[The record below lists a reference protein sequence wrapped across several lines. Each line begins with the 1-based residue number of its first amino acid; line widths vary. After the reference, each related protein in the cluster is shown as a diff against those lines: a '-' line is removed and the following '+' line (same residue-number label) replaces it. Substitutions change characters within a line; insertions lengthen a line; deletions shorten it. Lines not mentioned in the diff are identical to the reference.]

1 MIRIGT
7 YNTGDFSGDG
17 VPAGSEQAKACFR
30 EVIEAEGVALWG
42 LQEDV
47 GFFNPQTEQTPYEAV
62 YSGYKNYRRCGVKK
76 YNYKAFLTDLPISQP
91 EQVYYVGERKFHHPW
106 FLHAQVQI
114 EGRDV
119 CVITLHFD
127 WQDRATREMQIRQ
140 VIAFAAQY
148 PYVMILGDFNPTNF
162 VEYVQQSPLL
172 IYDYDLDLFREAGF
186 SVANIDKFG
195 TFTTIVGRDPCY
207 PCDNIVVSPN
217 IKICKVGRIFRD
229 WMNDHTALWADVEL
243 T

>member
-1 MIRIGT
+1 MIRVGT
-7 YNTGDFSGDG
+7 FNTGDFSGEG
-17 VPAGSEQAKACFR
+17 VPAGSAIAKTCFR

-47 GFFNPQTEQTPYEAV
+47 AFFNQETQETPYDAI
-62 YSGYKNYRRCGVKK
+62 YSHYRNYRRSGVKK
-76 YNYKAFLTDLPISQP
+76 YNYKAFLTNLPISEA
-91 EQVYYVGERKFHHPW
+91 EQIYYVGQRKFYHPW
-106 FLHAQVQI
+106 FLRAQVQI
-114 EGRDV
+114 DGKEV

-127 WQDRATREMQIRQ
+127 WQDRDTRAMQIAQ
-140 VIAFAAQY
+140 VIDFAAQQEY
-148 PYVMILGDFNPTNF
+148 AIILGDFNPTDF
-162 VEYVQQSPLL
+162 VALERQSDQLT
-172 IYDYDLDLFREAGF
+172 YKHDLDLFRRAGF
-186 SVANIDKFG
+186 SVANTDRFG

-217 IKICKVGRIFRD
+217 IRICNVGRIFRD